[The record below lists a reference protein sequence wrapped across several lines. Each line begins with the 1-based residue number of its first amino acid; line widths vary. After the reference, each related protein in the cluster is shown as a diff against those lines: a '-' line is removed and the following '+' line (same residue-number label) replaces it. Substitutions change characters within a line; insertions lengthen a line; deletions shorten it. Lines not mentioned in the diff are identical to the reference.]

1 MKHLPNIITMS
12 RIALV
17 ILFTVLLAVNG
28 MPDIAA
34 ASSITGGWF
43 SPISATACIALWAFI
58 VAAITDFLDGYLAR
72 KYQVVSDF
80 GKLMDP
86 LADKILVC
94 AAYVYLTWVDLCP
107 FWATIIIVFREF
119 LVTGIRQIALTRNYV
134 MAADRCGKWK
144 TGFQLAF
151 CIAALVPLAY
161 GGNLPEPLCSL
172 SIGFGGE
179 VLRDILLWASI
190 ILTIWSGANY
200 CVQAHKARFL

>member
-28 MPDIAA
+28 TPDAVA
-34 ASSITGGWF
+34 VNSITGGWF
-43 SPISATACIALWAFI
+43 CPISATACIALWAFI

-72 KYQVVSDF
+72 KYHVVSDF

-94 AAYVYLTWVDLCP
+94 AAYVYLTWGGSCP
-107 FWATIIIVFREF
+107 FWATIVVVFREF
-119 LVTGIRQIALTRNYV
+119 LVTGIRQIALTHNYV
-134 MAADRCGKWK
+134 MAADWCGKWK

-172 SIGFGGE
+172 SIGLGGE
-179 VLRDILLWASI
+179 ILRGILLWASI
-190 ILTIWSGANY
+190 ILTLWSGANY
-200 CVQAHKARFL
+200 CVQAHRFIR

>member
-17 ILFTVLLAVNG
+17 ILFTALLAADG
-28 MPDIAA
+28 LPDYALMN
-34 ASSITGGWF
+34 SVSGGWF
-43 SPISATACIALWAFI
+43 SPISTASCIALWAFI
-58 VAAITDFLDGYLAR
+58 LAAVTDFLDGYLAR

-94 AAYVYLTWVDLCP
+94 AAYVYLTWVGLCP

-134 MAADRCGKWK
+134 MAADWCGKWK

-151 CIAALVPLAY
+151 CIAALVPFAY

-172 SIGFGGE
+172 SIGIGGA
-179 VLRDILLWASI
+179 VLRGILLWASI
-190 ILTIWSGANY
+190 ILTLWSGANY
-200 CVQAHKARFL
+200 CVQARRFIS